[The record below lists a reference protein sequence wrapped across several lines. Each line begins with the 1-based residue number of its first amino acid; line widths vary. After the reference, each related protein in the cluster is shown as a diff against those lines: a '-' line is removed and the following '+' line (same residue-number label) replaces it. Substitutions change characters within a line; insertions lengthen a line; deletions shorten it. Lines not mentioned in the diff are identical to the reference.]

1 MSLISD
7 EDKTYLKGEFEKNLR
22 NPVKIVVFKVD
33 DKERCPYCAETVQIM
48 EELSELSDKISV
60 EVYDGDKDT
69 EKVEEFKVDKFPAT
83 IIMADKDLGARYYG
97 IPSGYEFSSV
107 IEDIVEVSHGHVH
120 LQEATLKKLEL
131 IDKPVHIQVF
141 VTPSCPYCPR
151 AVRTAHQFAFA
162 NEHITA
168 DMVEATEFPELSE
181 KYGVMSVP
189 KIVINDKVEFVGA
202 YPEPNYIAEV
212 LKAVKD

>member
-7 EDKTYLKGEFEKNLR
+7 EDKKYLKDEFEKKLSNDV
-22 NPVKIVVFKVD
+22 NIVVFKVD
-33 DKERCPYCAETVQIM
+33 DKSRCPYCKETVQIM
-48 EELSELSDKISV
+48 DEVSALSDKISL
-60 EVYDGDKDT
+60 EVYDADTDKD
-69 EKVEEFKVDKFPAT
+69 KVEEFKVDKFPAT
-83 IIMADKDLGARYYG
+83 IIMGEKDHGARYYG

-107 IEDIVEVSHGHVH
+107 IEDIMEVSEGHAK
-120 LQEATLKKLEL
+120 LQPATLKKLAL
-131 IDKPVHIQVF
+131 IDKPVRIQVF

-151 AVRTAHQFAFA
+151 AVRTAHQFAFV
-162 NEHITA
+162 NEYITG
-168 DMVEATEFPELSE
+168 DMIEATEFPELSE

-202 YPEPNYIAEV
+202 YPEPNYVAEV

>member
-7 EDKTYLKGEFEKNLR
+7 EDKNYLRGEFEKNLQ
-22 NPVKIVVFKVD
+22 NDVKIIVFKVD
-33 DKERCPYCAETVQIM
+33 DKERCPYCSETVQIM
-48 EELSELSDKISV
+48 EELSVLSDKIAV
-60 EVYDGDKDT
+60 EVYDGDKDK
-69 EKVEEFKVDKFPAT
+69 EKLKEFKIDKFPAT
-83 IIMADKDLGARYYG
+83 IIMGDKDLGARYYG

-107 IEDIVEVSHGHVH
+107 IEDLMEVSHGHAH
-120 LQEATLKKLEL
+120 LQETTLKKLEL
-131 IDKPVHIQVF
+131 IDKPVHILVF
-141 VTPSCPYCPR
+141 VTPSCPHCPR

-162 NEHITA
+162 SEHITA

>member
-7 EDKTYLKGEFEKNLR
+7 EDKQYLKDEFEKKLSND
-22 NPVKIVVFKVD
+22 VKIVVFKVD
-33 DKERCPYCAETVQIM
+33 DRSRCRYCTETVQIM
-48 EELSELSDKISV
+48 EELSALSDKISLD
-60 EVYDGDKDT
+60 VYDADTDKD
-69 EKVEEFKVDKFPAT
+69 KVEEFGVDKFPAT
-83 IIMADKDLGARYYG
+83 IIMGEKDHGARYYG

-107 IEDIVEVSHGHVH
+107 IEDIMEVSEGVLK
-120 LQEATLKKLEL
+120 LQPATLKKLAL
-131 IDKPVHIQVF
+131 IDEPVRIQVF

-162 NEHITA
+162 NEYITG
-168 DMVEATEFPELSE
+168 DMIEATEFPELSE

-202 YPEPNYIAEV
+202 YPEPNYINEV